1 MPAALFKTLLEIS
14 LLIGCSVMRENKAFE
29 HVDSYFKNVIFL
41 IQSGFGFFTFR
52 KSTVISAVISGQR
65 FNNCVNDRQ
74 DGFYAAAINGNFK
87 TLYLVP
93 IN

>member
-1 MPAALFKTLLEIS
+1 
-14 LLIGCSVMRENKAFE
+14 MRENKAFE

-41 IQSGFGFFTFR
+41 IQSSFGFFTFR

-74 DGFYAAAINGNFK
+74 DGF
-87 TLYLVP
+87 
-93 IN
+93 